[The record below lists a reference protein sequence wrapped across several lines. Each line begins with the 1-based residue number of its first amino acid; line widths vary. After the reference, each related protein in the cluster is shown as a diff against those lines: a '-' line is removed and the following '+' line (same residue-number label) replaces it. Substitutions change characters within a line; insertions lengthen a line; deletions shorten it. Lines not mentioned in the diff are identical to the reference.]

1 MKLNILFFKIL
12 LSDIDILQ
20 HQNKYKT
27 AIKYATSKAT
37 PRTPTTRRGN
47 RSRPKRFVEAHE
59 ILPYDPFFFLRPV
72 SRWRQLVVQ
81 PNYRMTS
88 WVKIQCDAA
97 EICVVDQ
104 MSDHDQV

>member
-20 HQNKYKT
+20 HQNKYKA

-47 RSRPKRFVEAHE
+47 RSRPKRSVEAHE

-72 SRWRQLVVQ
+72 FTSATAGRTTKLSYDQLGQ
-81 PNYRMTS
+81 DSM
-88 WVKIQCDAA
+88 
-97 EICVVDQ
+97 
-104 MSDHDQV
+104 